1 MRTKKLKHKGTNIR
15 MRKVYNVWLKKRL
28 AQLKST
34 RVSEH
39 GMVSLGVNALCIA
52 SHKKT
57 TVSFAMGV

>member
-1 MRTKKLKHKGTNIR
+1 MR